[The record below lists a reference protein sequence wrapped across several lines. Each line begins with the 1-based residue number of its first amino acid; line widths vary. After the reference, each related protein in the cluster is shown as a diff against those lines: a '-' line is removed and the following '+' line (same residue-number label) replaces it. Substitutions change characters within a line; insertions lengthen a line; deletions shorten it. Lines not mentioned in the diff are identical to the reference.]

1 MCQPKKLYS
10 WICHGQS
17 NEFRMWL
24 EWYDALDHFME
35 SWIGGAMK
43 GILVNN
49 GLECLEELIY
59 FPTFQC

>member
-1 MCQPKKLYS
+1 MVKAMNLGCGWNGMMHY
-10 WICHGQS
+10 II
-17 NEFRMWL
+17 
-24 EWYDALDHFME
+24 ME

-59 FPTFQC
+59 FPTFQCQVD